1 MKFKIFIIP
10 FFVFSFLIF
19 CEEIKYK
26 ADNMKI
32 SFDENGDIEKVFLE
46 GNVVIL
52 YKDLII
58 KTEKAIYEKKEF
70 NIEFENGGKILSD
83 IGEIEADYIL

>member
-58 KTEKAIYEKKEF
+58 KTEKAIYEKKKIIL
-70 NIEFENGGKILSD
+70 NLKMAGKF
-83 IGEIEADYIL
+83 